1 VNRDILVPGFQHKCT
16 TVQNAWLRSYLHL
29 SGSHARWRAVSLQVI
44 TRSAGASIVKAFN
57 IHRRAACTSGCFFLN
72 KKVYKTSSAR
82 WCTGMQSC
90 SRVCGRRPE
99 SGRDGCCVSQA
110 KSARSPTP
118 RAHAWLCR
126 PWAGSAVHSHSVGWF
141 LSPGL
146 HELALQ
152 SPRPK
157 ATSPPPPGA
166 FAVDRRRR
174 HEKGFAESTKTV
186 PIPVPA
192 THS

>member
-1 VNRDILVPGFQHKCT
+1 MPPPVGGVKLRPSKSRAPLDQLRFGRRDRDSVNRDILVPGFQHKCT

-110 KSARSPTP
+110 KSA
-118 RAHAWLCR
+118 
-126 PWAGSAVHSHSVGWF
+126 G
-141 LSPGL
+141 PGL
-146 HELALQ
+146 VPPFTVTALVPLARSAWA
-152 SPRPK
+152 SPPKPK
-157 ATSPPPPGA
+157 A
-166 FAVDRRRR
+166 
-174 HEKGFAESTKTV
+174 
-186 PIPVPA
+186 
-192 THS
+192 

>member
-1 VNRDILVPGFQHKCT
+1 MHRDAVMQPSLCAEAGIREGWLLRLAGEKCNAT
-16 TVQNAWLRSYLHL
+16 RPRLTVQALGWFRRS
-29 SGSHARWRAVSLQVI
+29 
-44 TRSAGASIVKAFN
+44 
-57 IHRRAACTSGCFFLN
+57 
-72 KKVYKTSSAR
+72 
-82 WCTGMQSC
+82 QSQ
-90 SRVCGRRPE
+90 R
-99 SGRDGCCVSQA
+99 
-110 KSARSPTP
+110 
-118 RAHAWLCR
+118 
-126 PWAGSAVHSHSVGWF
+126 WF